1 MMLRAE
7 PEAAA
12 LASPLGRVSPLTKL
26 GIAFA
31 WFVGLALTTAI
42 GPPIA
47 LTLVVLAAA
56 VMFGRV
62 HPGRLVRGLAPL
74 WTAALAVGVLNVVLG
89 AANLD
94 PAAREVFRAGPLRVT
109 EPGLLAG
116 LGVVAR
122 VLAIAAIGVVFSQT
136 TDPTRF
142 VDALVQQA
150 RVSPR
155 FAYGALAAYQA
166 VPRFGEDLA
175 SLRQARRI
183 RGLRGSWHPRLL
195 VGLLVLAI
203 RHGDRLAVAMD
214 ARGFGSGPRTHYREV
229 RWVVLDLV
237 LVVLAAGILWLAM
250 GLAG

>member
-1 MMLRAE
+1 MQRVE

-12 LASPLGRVSPLTKL
+12 LGSLLGRVSPLTKL
-26 GIAFA
+26 AVAFL
-31 WFVGLALTTAI
+31 WFAGLAFTTAL
-42 GPPIA
+42 GPPIVLTGIA
-47 LTLVVLAAA
+47 LGSA
-56 VMFGRV
+56 VALGRV
-62 HPGRLVRGLAPL
+62 DPARLARRLAPL
-74 WTAALAVGVLNVVLG
+74 WTAALAVGVLNIVLG

-94 PAAREVFRAGPLRVT
+94 PAAREVLRAGPLRIT
-109 EPGLLAG
+109 EPGVLAG

-142 VDALVQQA
+142 MDALVQRA
-150 RVSPR
+150 RMPER

-166 VPRFGEDLA
+166 VPRFAEDLTT
-175 SLRQARRI
+175 LRQARRI

-214 ARGFGSGPRTHYREV
+214 ACGFGTGSRTHYREE
-229 RWVVLDLV
+229 RWSWRDPALLI
-237 LVVLAAGILWLAM
+237 AAGAVLWVAMTLA
-250 GLAG
+250 